1 MKRLLRPSILLV
13 VLFGLAT
20 SAAALALWPR
30 APVNRAWPLAVPEGD
45 QEVVW
50 LYSATNAVPWE
61 RFVFALKLARS
72 ERAEHSPAS
81 AFAVDDHNAFPDQ
94 TTAVPEVAV
103 TFPGSKR
110 RLWFRWY
117 KITSDLK
124 SQDWVAALVARRT
137 PPLAIIGGNTSDVAI
152 DLARSLRTETERL
165 QLGPAE
171 PLLLLTTATADA
183 ADNAEGTQE
192 TLNNLYPK
200 HVFRFCF
207 TNKQMAEAVIS
218 FIWSHGD
225 LRPDSE
231 PYYVTFWKDDPYS
244 TDLNLRF
251 CDALRFAPFHTAARD
266 WAWQAATAA
275 LGGVP
280 LDLSNVLYSQSRME
294 MPFYPASI
302 LYSVGA
308 FARPNRWE
316 SVEADQLMDR
326 LDRYPQQRRPLLV
339 VPAATQPAR
348 RFLRGLVHTSPIE
361 ARRFIVATGDAIA
374 FNTVYH
380 DRNMAWPIQDLPFT
394 LVFFC
399 HRNPTDPKAQKAQ
412 ISAQQSPGA
421 SEGAEGAE
429 APGTEDLLLFV
440 DMVDVLIGTC
450 QDENGFPSLPANAAR
465 LRERF
470 SLARWSRAGERVTF
484 DNGAEPLFNEEGN
497 RYSGTGEHVVL
508 LRPSIRGQKVLAEA
522 YLEVCPRVED
532 ARGKWTWLRPA
543 KPLVL
548 HYEGYSDPGGA
559 D

>member
-1 MKRLLRPSILLV
+1 
-13 VLFGLAT
+13 
-20 SAAALALWPR
+20 
-30 APVNRAWPLAVPEGD
+30 
-45 QEVVW
+45 
-50 LYSATNAVPWE
+50 
-61 RFVFALKLARS
+61 
-72 ERAEHSPAS
+72 
-81 AFAVDDHNAFPDQ
+81 
-94 TTAVPEVAV
+94 
-103 TFPGSKR
+103 
-110 RLWFRWY
+110 
-117 KITSDLK
+117 
-124 SQDWVAALVARRT
+124 
-137 PPLAIIGGNTSDVAI
+137 
-152 DLARSLRTETERL
+152 
-165 QLGPAE
+165 
-171 PLLLLTTATADA
+171 LLLTTATADA
-183 ADNAEGTQE
+183 ADNAEGAQE

-251 CDALRFAPFHTAARD
+251 CDALRFAAYHTAARD

-275 LGGVP
+275 VGGVP

-316 SVEADQLMDR
+316 SAEADQLMDR
-326 LDRYPQQRRPLLV
+326 LDKYPQQRRPLLV

-374 FNTVYH
+374 FNTVYR

-394 LVFFC
+394 LVFFS
-399 HRNPTDPKAQKAQ
+399 HRNPIDPEAQKAQ
-412 ISAQQSPGA
+412 ISGQQLPGA
-421 SEGAEGAE
+421 SEGAEAAE
-429 APGTEDLLLFV
+429 ALGTEDLLLFV
-440 DMVDVLIGTC
+440 DIVDVLIGSC
-450 QDENGFPSLPANAAR
+450 QGEKGISIPANAAR
-465 LRERF
+465 LRER
-470 SLARWSRAGERVTF
+470 LGQARWSKAGERVTF
-484 DNGAEPLFNEEGN
+484 DATAEPLFNEEGN

-508 LRPSIRGQKVLAEA
+508 LRPSMRGQKVLAEA

-543 KPLVL
+543 KPLVVR
-548 HYEGYSDPGGA
+548 YEGYSDPGGA